1 MPQIVV
7 PSASRSAPAIAAAA
21 MAAGCAAPA
30 EHPADPLLLAEQ
42 ALWTRWTLERD
53 GDAREQ
59 LICLFLPY
67 ARVIAATLYTRRTHH
82 DIEFAEYLQL
92 ASVGLVESV
101 DRFDPQQGVQF
112 KTYASKRMQGAIL
125 NGLERLTEKNQQIAI
140 KRRLQQERLQAVKS
154 HARQAAADTLAGAD
168 DAQEGSAGADGGPLP
183 RARRDQQALFNYLA
197 EVGVGLA
204 LGVLLEGSGMVDA
217 ETMGQGATAASPEV
231 GYFQRQELR
240 QLQRRVKELIGQL
253 SDQEQRVLR
262 YHYLQD
268 VSFDEIA
275 VLLGVTRSRVSQLH
289 RQGLN
294 SLRRRLGDRRR
305 CDTLW

>member
-1 MPQIVV
+1 MPQIV
-7 PSASRSAPAIAAAA
+7 PASSHSAPAIAAAA
-21 MAAGCAAPA
+21 MAGGCPAPA
-30 EHPADPLLLAEQ
+30 EHPADPLLLTEQ

-67 ARVIAATLYTRRTHH
+67 ARVIAATLYARRTHH
-82 DIEFAEYLQL
+82 DVEFAEYLQL

-125 NGLERLTEKNQQIAI
+125 NGLERLTEKNQQIAV

-154 HARQAAADTLAGAD
+154 HARQAAADALAGTD
-168 DAQEGSAGADGGPLP
+168 DAQGGGTAAEGGPP
-183 RARRDQQALFNYLA
+183 PTTRRDQQALFEYLA

-217 ETMGQGATAASPEV
+217 EATGHGATAASPEV

-240 QLQRRVKELIGQL
+240 QLQRRVKELL
-253 SDQEQRVLR
+253 AALPDQEQRVLR

-268 VSFDEIA
+268 VPFDEIA
-275 VLLGVTRSRVSQLH
+275 ALLGVTRSRVSQLH

-294 SLRRRLGDRRR
+294 SLRGRLGDRRR